1 MIADWSN
8 PPTDRRSVEVR
19 ESVCKAAPHV
29 RPVRFRAAARFA
41 CAGAAALTLA
51 SCAAPAWRT
60 VRSEDLDTAPEAA
73 ASQVWHVRLTDPAR
87 IVSQSRPLSRRMA
100 LVQVRTC
107 ADWRALAQAAPQLG
121 PCPELGRGM
130 VVGLVYFGGTP
141 LDGDWP
147 LELSAVR
154 VFNGA
159 GLVETHFTGGSFL
172 AVGAGFVHLAQ
183 VDGLRAVLIVDVDGT
198 RFYPR

>member
-1 MIADWSN
+1 M
-8 PPTDRRSVEVR
+8 R

-29 RPVRFRAAARFA
+29 RRVRFRAAARLA
-41 CAGAAALTLA
+41 CAGVAALTLG
-51 SCAAPAWRT
+51 SCAAPAWRS
-60 VRSEDLDTAPEAA
+60 VRSEDLDAAPEAA

-107 ADWRALAQAAPQLG
+107 ADWQALAEAAPQLG

-130 VVGLVYFGGTP
+130 VVGLMYFGGTP
-141 LDGDWP
+141 LGGGEWP
-147 LELSAVR
+147 LELSTVR
-154 VFNGA
+154 VFDGA
-159 GLVETHFTGGSFL
+159 GLVEAHFTGGSFL
-172 AVGAGFVHLAQ
+172 ADGAGYVHLAQ